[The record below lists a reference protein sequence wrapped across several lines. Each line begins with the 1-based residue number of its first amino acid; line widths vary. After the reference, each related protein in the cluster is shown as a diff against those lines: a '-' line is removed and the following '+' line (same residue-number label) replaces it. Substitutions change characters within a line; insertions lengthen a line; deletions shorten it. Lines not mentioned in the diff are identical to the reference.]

1 MTSPLPRSGPP
12 RPGRYTKYPAKPVY
26 RVLRPEAA
34 PLNTDDI
41 ASQFLCLAV
50 AALPRQNCNY
60 GVHAYQRV
68 LMLRPLNTALDFEC
82 RPLQLLCFGVAALLG
97 NSPTQTTHSSQ
108 GVRILRPEDASLKIE
123 CLAV

>member
-1 MTSPLPRSGPP
+1 MTSTLPRSGPP

-26 RVLRPEAA
+26 RGA
-34 PLNTDDI
+34 PAQGCGAEYRRHRAPI
-41 ASQFLCLAV
+41 S
-50 AALPRQNCNY
+50 LPRGSGPPATKCNY

-68 LMLRPLNTALDFEC
+68 LMLRPLDTALDFEC

-108 GVRILRPEDASLKIE
+108 GMPKDTSLKIG